1 MLWFKFI
8 LGLNFIFFCFKVIII
23 HYRTQKQKK
32 IKFEPRI
39 KLNHNIYMKTRF
51 SKQRWRNVRM
61 ARIVVLNDSVL
72 QGSLSNHC
80 SNTPDTSDV
89 KLNI

>member
-1 MLWFKFI
+1 
-8 LGLNFIFFCFKVIII
+8 
-23 HYRTQKQKK
+23 
-32 IKFEPRI
+32 
-39 KLNHNIYMKTRF
+39 
-51 SKQRWRNVRM
+51 M

-89 KLNI
+89 KLNIYKNSLLVLSSVENLQKVKLKEFSYVT